1 MAKFSLALFWGR
13 RRSPPARSHPSLPP
27 DPGPIPALRR
37 VFRFTVGGVEVVGGL
52 VRGETA
58 RARGFR
64 GSPRAPRP
72 RGLSRSRSRVFD
84 AVRLARR
91 ERVSA
96 RVHCVRVSEPQVDA
110 RRGWGWGSVRVGPRR
125 AFRASARPAWRGRRR
140 PTRRTDVR
148 PPSWA
153 RVRGIRRREPRRSRR
168 GRRRRSSVRPR
179 APPSG
184 NCIAPRAPACRI
196 ASDRIGSRG

>member
-1 MAKFSLALFWGR
+1 MGTAAFPSGSLSPLPPPRSRADPGAPTRVPIHRWRRRGR
-13 RRSPPARSHPSLPP
+13 RRARAGRNRARPRLPRLPARAPAPRSLS
-27 DPGPIPALRR
+27 LS
-37 VFRFTVGGVEVVGGL
+37 L
-52 VRGETA
+52 SCVRCRPA
-58 RARGFR
+58 RAAGA
-64 GSPRAPRP
+64 SERA
-72 RGLSRSRSRVFD
+72 GAL
-84 AVRLARR
+84 
-91 ERVSA
+91 
-96 RVHCVRVSEPQVDA
+96 RVSEPQVDA
-110 RRGWGWGSVRVGPRR
+110 RRGWGWEAVRVGPRR

-140 PTRRTDVR
+140 PTRRTDAR